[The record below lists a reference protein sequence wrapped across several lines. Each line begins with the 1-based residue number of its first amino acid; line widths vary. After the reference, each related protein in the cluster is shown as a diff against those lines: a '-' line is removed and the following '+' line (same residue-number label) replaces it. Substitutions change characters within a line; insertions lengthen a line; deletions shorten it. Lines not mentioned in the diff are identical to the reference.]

1 MSKRAFTTLSL
12 IGILC
17 ISVFS
22 CQQEPE
28 WTSLFNGKDLTGW
41 HPKITGYELDDNFGN
56 TFSVQDGLLTVNY
69 DAYDT
74 FNNRYGHLFYEQKFS
89 KYHLRVEYRF
99 IGDQANGGA
108 GWATKNSGVMLHS
121 QSPQSMAKDQD
132 FPISIEAQF
141 LGGLNNGDRPT
152 GSLCTPG
159 THVEMG
165 GKLETTHCITAD
177 APTYHG
183 EEWVTMD
190 FLVLGDEL
198 IAHIIEGDTVMK
210 YSKPIIGGGVVD
222 NFNPSAK
229 VDGKALIEGYIAL
242 QSESHPIQFRKILI
256 KDLSNE

>member
-1 MSKRAFTTLSL
+1 MAA
-12 IGILC
+12 
-17 ISVFS
+17 FS
-22 CQQEPE
+22 CKQEPE

-41 HPKITGYELDDNFGN
+41 QPKITGYELNDNFGN

-74 FNNRYGHLFYEQKFS
+74 FNNRFGHLFYEQKFS
-89 KYHLRVEYRF
+89 KYLLRIEYRF
-99 IGDQANGGA
+99 IGEQVSGGE

-121 QSPQSMAKDQD
+121 QSPESMGLNQD

-141 LGGLNNGDRPT
+141 LGGLNDGDRPT

-159 THVEMG
+159 THVEMKG
-165 GKLETTHCITAD
+165 ELEETHCITAS

-198 IAHIIEGDTVMK
+198 IAHIIDGDTLIK
-210 YSKPIIGGGVVD
+210 YSKPVIGGGSVN
-222 NFNPSAK
+222 NFDPAAK
-229 VDGKALIEGYIAL
+229 PDGKALTEGYISL
-242 QSESHPIQFRKILI
+242 QSESHPIQFRQVLI
-256 KDLSNE
+256 KDLSKE